1 MAILFGLMAAVFSG
15 SGDFLGGLA
24 SRHGRIVAIAI
35 ASHLAGIVAT
45 FAIAP
50 FVGGNPTAVD
60 LGWGA
65 AAGVCGAIGIVAL
78 YTGFSRSDIAIVSPI
93 AAVGA
98 AGFPVAYAFISGD
111 RPGTLTT
118 AGLLVGMGGIWLIS
132 RGRSTTKGTHAGV
145 GVAYGVAAG
154 LGFGWL
160 LVFLGLT
167 SQDAGIWPLAPAR
180 AAGGVFLVF
189 VALVLRRD
197 LVPSRPAVAPLVGAG
212 AATIVGNGAFI
223 LATQTGSLAVASV
236 LAAMFPAATVVLA
249 RLVMSERL
257 TRTRLAG
264 LGLALIAIGMVAAG

>member
-180 AAGGVFLVF
+180 
-189 VALVLRRD
+189 RD